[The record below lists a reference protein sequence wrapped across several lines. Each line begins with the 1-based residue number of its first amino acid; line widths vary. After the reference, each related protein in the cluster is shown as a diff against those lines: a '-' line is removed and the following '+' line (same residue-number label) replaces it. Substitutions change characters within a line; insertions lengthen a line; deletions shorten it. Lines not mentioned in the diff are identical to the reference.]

1 MADETATAETTDGA
15 GVDTDREAI
24 DALARAYG
32 IAAAAADLDG
42 FLALYDDD
50 VVVHDL
56 FSPEPIVGSTAWR
69 SQVTDWFGDVKEG
82 DRNVAEIAPL
92 TVHVA
97 GDLATAF
104 GRVRYAIV
112 EPDGSE
118 RYGMWNR
125 LTWALRRGDDGAWR
139 VLHEH
144 TSVSLD
150 PKTSAAQF
158 G

>member
-1 MADETATAETTDGA
+1 MVDDTANETTA
-15 GVDTDREAI
+15 GSSETTDREAI
-24 DALARAYG
+24 AALARAYG
-32 IAAAAADLDG
+32 AAAGAADLDG

-56 FSPEPIVGSTAWR
+56 FSPAPIVGSAAWR
-69 SQVTDWFGDVKEG
+69 LQVTDWFGDVKEG
-82 DRNVAEIAPL
+82 DRNVAEIDPL
-92 TVHVA
+92 TVHVS
-97 GDLATAF
+97 GDLAMAF

-125 LTWALRRGDDGAWR
+125 LTWLLRRGDDGAWR

-150 PKTSAAQF
+150 PKTSAPQF

>member
-1 MADETATAETTDGA
+1 MVDDTANETTA
-15 GVDTDREAI
+15 GSSETTDREAI
-24 DALARAYG
+24 AALARAYG
-32 IAAAAADLDG
+32 AAAGAADLDG

-56 FSPEPIVGSTAWR
+56 FSPAPIVGSAAWR
-69 SQVTDWFGDVKEG
+69 LQVTDWFGDVKEG
-82 DRNVAEIAPL
+82 DRNVAEIDPL
-92 TVHVA
+92 TVHVS

-125 LTWALRRGDDGAWR
+125 LTWLLRRGDDGAWR

-150 PKTSAAQF
+150 PKTSAPQF

>member
-1 MADETATAETTDGA
+1 MVDDTANETIAASSA
-15 GVDTDREAI
+15 SRDREAVA
-24 DALARAYG
+24 ALARAYG
-32 IAAAAADLDG
+32 DAAGAADLDG

-56 FSPEPIVGSTAWR
+56 FSPAPIVGSAAWR
-69 SQVTDWFGDVKEG
+69 LQVTDWFGDVKEG
-82 DRNVAEIAPL
+82 DRNVAEIDPL

-125 LTWALRRGDDGAWR
+125 LTWLLRRDDDGAWR

-150 PKTSAAQF
+150 PKTSAPQF